1 MSPTVPSSTS
11 FRRLKLRRDTSSK
24 WASINPVLSEGE
36 PAVELDTGR
45 IKIGDG
51 ITSWNDLGFLRS
63 TEMIEHVNSVNPHPV
78 YDQGRESTDITAHID
93 SETPHPVYDDG
104 PSLALLYQNAK
115 V

>member
-1 MSPTVPSSTS
+1 MSPLVPTT
-11 FRRLKLRRDTSSK
+11 FAQLKLRRDTSDR
-24 WASINPVLSEGE
+24 WVEVNPVLAEGE

-51 ITSWNDLGFLRS
+51 ETPWNELGFLRS
-63 TEMIEHVNSVNPHPV
+63 TEMIEHINSVNPHPV
-78 YDQGRESTDITAHID
+78 YDQGRETTDITAHID

-104 PSLALLYQNAK
+104 PSLDLLYQNAK